1 MVKVKFKKTTPN
13 DYPPFERVNFDKLQV
28 GKEYIFASNG
38 WAMYFTVNFS
48 SNNFERLLEK
58 TRKYGKNENKENI
71 YKDYYGF
78 VKTMRNTPVCRR
90 ENDLESLHKTDAD
103 IILIKEN
110 ELNNFYEYNGA
121 FFDLPLEIDA
131 DGGIT
136 F

>member
-1 MVKVKFKKTTPN
+1 MVKVKFKRPTPN

-38 WAMYFTVNFS
+38 WAMYFTVNFY
-48 SNNFERLLEK
+48 SNNFESLLEK
-58 TRKYGKNENKENI
+58 TRKYGKNENKGDF

-78 VKTMRNTPVCRR
+78 VTTMHGTPVYRR
-90 ENDLESLHKTDAD
+90 ENDLESLHRTDAD
-103 IILIKEN
+103 ILLIKEN
-110 ELNNFYEYNGA
+110 ELNNFYKYNGA
-121 FFDLPLEIDA
+121 FFDLPIKIDE